1 MKVRYNVFV
10 YMGFTSHVTH
20 DVTARKADTFDSYE
34 NRVALYI
41 INRGQ
46 NWFAIR
52 NKCYMGETDDSVGT
66 NSDLLCSEVNN
77 TLDTQR
83 SYYG

>member
-1 MKVRYNVFV
+1 MS
-10 YMGFTSHVTH
+10 FTSHVSH
-20 DVTARKADTFDSYE
+20 YVTVGKADTFDSYE

-66 NSDLLCSEVNN
+66 NSDLPCSEVNS
-77 TLDTQR
+77 TM
-83 SYYG
+83 